1 MKKRRLVIVAFMLAT
16 VLTLGV
22 GYAAIN
28 GSLGITG
35 RMEFQGKALT
45 EPEVVNAVKFVAS
58 GDGAPTVTDAGLC
71 AATVSGDHAADM
83 SVTFT
88 DPNGVV
94 GEQFTVSATYTILYD
109 STNTALPDVTLTP
122 STIEQSGVNAN
133 QGVEVTTDWTGSKT
147 LKVGETT
154 TITVTV
160 TYTNQDP
167 VVSGT
172 ASAAFNVPIPFVT
185 VDA

>member
-22 GYAAIN
+22 GYAAVN

-35 RMEFQGKALT
+35 RVEFQGKALT
-45 EPEVVNAVKFVAS
+45 EPEVINSVKFVKE
-58 GDGAPTVTDAGLC
+58 GTGAPTVTDEGLC
-71 AATVSGDHAADM
+71 TATVSSDHAADM

-94 GEQFTVSATYTILYD
+94 GEQFTVSATFTILYD

-122 STIEQSGVNAN
+122 SAIEQTGVNAN
-133 QGVEVTTDWTGSKT
+133 QGFTVTTDWIGSKT
-147 LKVGETT
+147 LKVGESTT
-154 TITVTV
+154 MTVTV

-167 VVSGT
+167 VVEGT
-172 ASAAFNVPIPFVT
+172 ASAGFNVPIPFVS